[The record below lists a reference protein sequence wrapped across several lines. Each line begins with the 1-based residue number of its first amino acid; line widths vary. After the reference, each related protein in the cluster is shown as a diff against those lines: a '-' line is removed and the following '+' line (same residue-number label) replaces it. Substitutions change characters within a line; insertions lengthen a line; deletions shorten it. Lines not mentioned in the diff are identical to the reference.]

1 MISKQTLFD
10 RILVIDDDPTSTFLI
25 ALTLEEENL
34 AGHVQTYHSAEA
46 ALAFINAC
54 FAHES
59 ACPDLILLDLN
70 MPAMS
75 GFEFMDALKGSGKSR
90 LIHERI
96 VVLTSSTSTKDREKA
111 GTYAVRD
118 YLEKPLAPQALK
130 ALAR

>member
-25 ALTLEEENL
+25 TLALEEENL

-54 FAHES
+54 YAHDS